1 MRIRDERDPGGI
13 AHVSILLDAMG
24 GPGAPDDLNQG
35 HRTQVWLALSEQ
47 PAAKVTGQY
56 FYHLKLRSPHRST
69 RDEDRQEK
77 LLEACKRASGIAL
90 H

>member
-1 MRIRDERDPGGI
+1 
-13 AHVSILLDAMG
+13 
-24 GPGAPDDLNQG
+24 
-35 HRTQVWLALSEQ
+35 LSEQ